1 MITTQFEEWNGLCED
16 AVFHDLST
24 NDYVD
29 AMPFWDYIEQI
40 SKEGTDMESYYEL
53 MSPYCQYLHKFI
65 FGKLDIEY
73 DTITKKV
80 KNYKEFETNEKI
92 MRYYRDDAFDEALE
106 CYINQKST
114 IKIGDLV
121 QSFDTYGG
129 RWHYHM
135 YLVVPDKGRK
145 GLLSFGEGIGMGDMH
160 DRLGK
165 DLLEV
170 LPDLNY
176 KPVSKE
182 LVDRDLIP
190 VWDEE
195 IEDDPQYC
203 SLLYELHRYE
213 HTDSY
218 LYQV

>member
-1 MITTQFEEWNGLCED
+1 
-16 AVFHDLST
+16 
-24 NDYVD
+24 
-29 AMPFWDYIEQI
+29 
-40 SKEGTDMESYYEL
+40 
-53 MSPYCQYLHKFI
+53 
-65 FGKLDIEY
+65 
-73 DTITKKV
+73 
-80 KNYKEFETNEKI
+80 
-92 MRYYRDDAFDEALE
+92 
-106 CYINQKST
+106 
-114 IKIGDLV
+114 
-121 QSFDTYGG
+121 
-129 RWHYHM
+129 
-135 YLVVPDKGRK
+135 
-145 GLLSFGEGIGMGDMH
+145 IGMGDMH